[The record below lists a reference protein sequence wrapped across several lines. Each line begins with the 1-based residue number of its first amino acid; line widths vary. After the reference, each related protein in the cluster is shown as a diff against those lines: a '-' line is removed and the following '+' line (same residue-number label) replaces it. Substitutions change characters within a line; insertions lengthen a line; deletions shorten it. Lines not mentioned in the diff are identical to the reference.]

1 MFEVAYA
8 QRLPMTC
15 RSILIL
21 PATSLSRRINGYATS
36 TSVGTTTSQPSKH
49 RRVTVF
55 NDDGQVKWG
64 DLSPMEKAARTT
76 QQSFNFGLIAVGAAA
91 TVKDGHCNKF

>member
-1 MFEVAYA
+1 MRSLPALCRAVAL
-8 QRLPMTC
+8 R
-15 RSILIL
+15 
-21 PATSLSRRINGYATS
+21 PATSTQLREIHHPRCYATS
-36 TSVGTTTSQPSKH
+36 TSIGTTPTKPTRT

-76 QQSFNFGLIAVGAAA
+76 QQSFNFGLIAVGAVA
-91 TVKDGHCNKF
+91 TVSDANLV